1 MKNKTINLVVMS
13 NKIYGLLEINP
24 PENYANQNRGQN
36 IAKHLLI
43 RIGAALLAI
52 LLLFSYS
59 IFSDLG
65 TNDSLGLLLSGA
77 AFLLIWMFFLLIEAL
92 ILHANKKPLLRN
104 ANFILIL
111 IPPFFIFIWLNTLY

>member
-1 MKNKTINLVVMS
+1 
-13 NKIYGLLEINP
+13 LLEINP